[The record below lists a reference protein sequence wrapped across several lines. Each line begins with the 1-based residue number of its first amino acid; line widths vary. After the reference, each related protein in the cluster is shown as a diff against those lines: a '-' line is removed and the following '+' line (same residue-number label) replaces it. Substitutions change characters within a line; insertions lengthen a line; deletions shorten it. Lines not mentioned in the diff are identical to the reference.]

1 MKYIWDPQK
10 NAANIAKHGFDFR
23 DTAAVFERAVL
34 VRTDRRKDYGEDR
47 HVAIGTFEDLIL
59 TVVYT
64 DREGERRII
73 SVRQS
78 NRKERRAYAEAF
90 GIQDGLGAS
99 APDERRRD

>member
-1 MKYIWDPQK
+1 MQYTWDPQK

-23 DTAAVFERAVL
+23 DAAAMFERAVL
-34 VRTDRRKDYGEDR
+34 VHADRRRDYGEER
-47 HVAIGTFEDLIL
+47 HVAIGTFEGLVL

-90 GIQDGLGAS
+90 GV
-99 APDERRRD
+99 